1 MRISA
6 GTRPVSTHFSLEA
19 TASLLNSWAL
29 KSSIRFLGLGG
40 VFGPKGSQQCC
51 SLFRYS
57 ICRFLGIS
65 NLFSVLQCDFYEDAS
80 LMSLL

>member
-6 GTRPVSTHFSLEA
+6 GTRTHFSLEA

-40 VFGPKGSQQCC
+40 YSVQKGHS
-51 SLFRYS
+51 SVVHSSDSS